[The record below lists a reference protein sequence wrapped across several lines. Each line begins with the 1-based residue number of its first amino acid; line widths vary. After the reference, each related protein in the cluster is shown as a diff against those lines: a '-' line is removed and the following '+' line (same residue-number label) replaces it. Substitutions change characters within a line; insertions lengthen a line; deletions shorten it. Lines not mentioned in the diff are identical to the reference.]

1 MKHLFFVSVAAGIF
15 SGTSISAEAQ
25 TSVNSLKFGSAP
37 LHSKSVKFIE
47 GIEVK
52 RDAAKPAEEV
62 DLWAAPIKKTASAA
76 VKTEEAN
83 KVNTAVKTTSAHYSI
98 AIEDCKPLQFKY
110 AQLMDVEVEALS
122 NTKLYE
128 VIEEWWGTRY
138 RYGGTT
144 KKGIDCSAFTGTLY
158 NQAYSIT
165 LPRTARDQFAQ
176 CDKIGRDAL
185 QEGDLV
191 FFNTRGGVSHVGLYL
206 GNGYF
211 AHSSTR
217 SGVTIS
223 SLEDDYYSRK
233 YIGGGRINTAKPE

>member
-37 LHSKSVKFIE
+37 LQSKSVKFIE

-52 RDAAKPAEEV
+52 RDAAKPAEDV
-62 DLWAAPIKKTASAA
+62 DLWAVPVKKA
-76 VKTEEAN
+76 VPSGQEEAA
-83 KVNTAVKTTSAHYSI
+83 KVSKVDKGNTGIAAL
-98 AIEDCKPLQFKY
+98 AIENCTPLQFKY

-128 VIEEWWGTRY
+128 AIEEWWGTRY

-144 KKGIDCSAFTGTLY
+144 KKGIDCSAFTGTMY
-158 NQAYSIT
+158 NQAYNIT

-176 CDKIGRDAL
+176 CDKIDRDAL

-223 SLEDDYYSRK
+223 SLDEDYYSRK